1 MYSAYLSIKSFPHPG
16 HITIRFWANR
26 TWIPA
31 IKLLTPNPAAE
42 EMTYEMNKEILLQ
55 KQSKHKQEPALV
67 FSKGLTANVVPSLLH
82 NPNV

>member
-1 MYSAYLSIKSFPHPG
+1 
-16 HITIRFWANR
+16 
-26 TWIPA
+26 
-31 IKLLTPNPAAE
+31 
-42 EMTYEMNKEILLQ
+42 MTYEMNKEILLQ